1 MEAMALE
8 FEACYRDYYDRLYRV
23 AYRIAGNREDAED
36 ALQDAYLNAYRA
48 LPSFRGQSTP
58 STWLYRITVNSALKH
73 IKQRRG
79 FPVSEMARMAGISE
93 AAFFERL
100 ADHETVEDTVL
111 TENLRETCL
120 QMFLECMP
128 RKQRIAFVLNVL
140 LQLPGSQVAEIMG
153 ITRGAVKTNVYRA
166 RQHMVDNMEG
176 RCSLIKAGNP
186 CSCGLWA
193 AYALETGKDRYFTE
207 GAPVRNPQ
215 LDYKTLVFSEMS
227 FLGKMMALYDAA
239 PEGCS
244 SQVFIEKMRQL
255 ISKGDLLLL

>member
-1 MEAMALE
+1 MEAMAVE
-8 FEACYRDYYDRLYRV
+8 FEACYRDYYARLYRV
-23 AYRIAGNREDAED
+23 ANRIAGNREDAED
-36 ALQDAYLNAYRA
+36 ALQDAYLSAYRA
-48 LPSFRGQSTP
+48 LPSFRGQSAA
-58 STWLYRITVNSALKH
+58 STWLYRITVNSALKY
-73 IKQRRG
+73 IKHRRG
-79 FPVSEMARMAGISE
+79 FPVSTMAREAGISE

-140 LQLPGSQVAEIMG
+140 MQLPGNEVAEIMG

-186 CSCGLWA
+186 CNCGLWT
-193 AYALETGKDRYFTE
+193 AYALETGKDKHFTH
-207 GAPVRNPQ
+207 GSPVRNPR
-215 LDYKTLVFSEMS
+215 LDYKTLMLSEMN
-227 FLGKMMALYDAA
+227 FLGKMTALYDAA

-244 SQVFIEKMRQL
+244 SQEFIQRMRQL
-255 ISKGDLLLL
+255 ISTGTMQLL